1 MKTSAEQKGGGETLT
16 DRLSFVVE
24 SQGKQIKQLQAKVSQ
39 VSNYLW
45 DLMDGQ
51 VGVGDDP
58 VGFLIASHAAIVQD
72 NKELRAKL
80 EPAQKALGIGL
91 QLAEWKRSHAQTK
104 AGSKSAALDKEAI
117 KEALA
122 QIDAGQKGGK

>member
-80 EPAQKALGIGL
+80 EPAQNALKEITHS
-91 QLAEWKRSHAQTK
+91 ESRM
-104 AGSKSAALDKEAI
+104 AASRARK
-117 KEALA
+117 ALA
-122 QIDAGQKGGK
+122 QIDTEQKVGNDD